1 MVNDTVESAGREVAK
16 YKRLFSYLFPWYF
29 IACCCACILVT
40 FLPWWPFFDALVIPK
55 YFLLFGPRWWLLVLV
70 MMIPLGWKY
79 LSKRQLTILPFM
91 LVLSLNYLDFQL
103 PRMWSSLW
111 QNENDSTKLTVL
123 TANVGE
129 GGLNAE
135 LKIHIEHAAPDILL
149 LQEAS
154 KVNIST
160 LFDIDYFT
168 ECLSGLCIASKYPFE
183 QENTLDR
190 KLIGGWGKF
199 AIFYRIKTPYGDV
212 SLANVHFET
221 PRSVLMGAIYGYP
234 DFDYAKEVDGNRQ
247 FEASIIGLW
256 ANSKLRTLIA
266 GDFNMPADENIYR
279 QNFSGL
285 NNAVDV
291 RGVGVNY
298 TKFTSWHGVRIDH
311 ILYSDDFELL
321 AVKVINTLSGDHK
334 PIMAT
339 FSMANE
345 YD

>member
-1 MVNDTVESAGREVAK
+1 MLSFISAN
-16 YKRLFSYLFPWYF
+16 YKRFFSHLFSWYF

-40 FLPWWPFFDALVIPK
+40 LLPWWPSFDLLVIPK
-55 YFLLFGPRWWLLVLV
+55 YLLLFGPRWWLIVLV
-70 MMIPLGWKY
+70 MVIPFGWKS
-79 LSKRQLTILPFM
+79 LSKRQLAIVPFL

-103 PRMWSSLW
+103 PQFWSSLW
-111 QNENDSTKLTVL
+111 LNDNKRTELKVL
-123 TANVGE
+123 TANVGS

-154 KVNIST
+154 KINISK

-168 ECLSGLCIASKYPFE
+168 ECHSGLCIASKYPFE
-183 QENTLDR
+183 QENSLNR
-190 KLIGGWGKF
+190 KLVGGWGTF
-199 AIFYRIKTPYGDV
+199 AIFYRINTPNGDV
-212 SLANVHFET
+212 LLANIHFET

-234 DFDYAKEVDGNRQ
+234 DFDYAKEVDSNRQ
-247 FEASIIGLW
+247 FEASLVGLW
-256 ANSKLRTLIA
+256 ASNKTQTLIV

-285 NNAVDV
+285 NNAIDV
-291 RGVGVNY
+291 KGLGVNY

-321 AVKVINTLSGDHK
+321 AVKIINTISGDHK
-334 PIMAT
+334 PVMAT
-339 FSMANE
+339 FSMINK
-345 YD
+345 DD